1 MYDNPI
7 FNALIELQTP
17 PYANIDDKEYP
28 PEYYQNPYTQNFENF
43 LVNVQIGHQFEP
55 KPLLNGSL
63 WDIRYDE
70 YLSPCLD
77 IYRMV
82 ETRSGKL
89 NGIKILV
96 DLETYDNGDVR

>member
-1 MYDNPI
+1 MYENPI
-7 FNALIELQTP
+7 FKALVESQTP
-17 PYANIDDKEYP
+17 PYYANID
-28 PEYYQNPYTQNFENF
+28 EYYQNPYTQNFENF

-55 KPLLNGSL
+55 NPLLNGSI
-63 WDIRYDE
+63 WNIRFDE
-70 YLSPCLD
+70 YISPCLD
-77 IYRMV
+77 IYRNG